1 MPAPPPT
8 DSGQPPEKRVGL
20 VLGAGGV
27 LGVAW
32 LLGGLS
38 ALAERTRWDPG
49 SAERIVGSSAGSI
62 IGAYT
67 AAGVP
72 PWLVAARSNGEVFD
86 GLEGMEDLP
95 DSESEATRF
104 RLHRGPP
111 PFGPGSWRMV
121 RRALKLPKG
130 SAQRKGALILG
141 LLPRGFVSTEPL
153 EGAIRRVVPEGWVDH
168 PGLRVTACDYAT
180 GALTAFGDPDAPQ
193 VDLATAVAA
202 SCAFPPFFHPV
213 KIAGRR
219 YIDGGIRS
227 PSNLDLLAGEG
238 LDLVICLNPLS
249 FPERLGPPPRQ
260 WRARMGEALRANARR
275 SGARGREGT
284 RERHPGRRD
293 RADRRGPRA
302 DGRQHDE
309 PAQPARGRRAGG
321 ANRRQADCRARQL
334 GSARRPARGRA
345 PQGRAAR
352 RAAVRVA
359 GPSSRARGRAK
370 PRDARRVTHCNL
382 RQSG

>member
-1 MPAPPPT
+1 MTVAPSPSENGPAA
-8 DSGQPPEKRVGL
+8 EKRVGL

-49 SAERIVGSSAGSI
+49 SAEKIVGSSAGSI

-95 DSESEATRF
+95 EEESEATKF

-153 EGAIRRVVPEGWVDH
+153 EGAVRRVVPEGWVDH

-249 FPERLGPPPRQ
+249 FPERPGPPPRK

-275 SGARGREGT
+275 CVAREAEKVRASGTPVVVIEPTEEDRALMGDNMMSRRNRREVAELAARTVAKQIDAPDNWDLLADLPEGEPHKVARPAGQPSEWPVLLPARAGARS
-284 RERHPGRRD
+284 
-293 RADRRGPRA
+293 
-302 DGRQHDE
+302 
-309 PAQPARGRRAGG
+309 PATPAA
-321 ANRRQADCRARQL
+321 
-334 GSARRPARGRA
+334 
-345 PQGRAAR
+345 
-352 RAAVRVA
+352 
-359 GPSSRARGRAK
+359 
-370 PRDARRVTHCNL
+370 
-382 RQSG
+382 